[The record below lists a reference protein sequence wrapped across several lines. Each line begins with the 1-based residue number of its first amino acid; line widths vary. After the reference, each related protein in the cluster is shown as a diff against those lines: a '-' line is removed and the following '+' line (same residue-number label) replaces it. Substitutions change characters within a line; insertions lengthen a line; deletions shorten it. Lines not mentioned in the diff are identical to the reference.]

1 MLWEHTVHDGMMQ
14 GFTDNYVRVQAP
26 FDAGMVNRISTLVL
40 TPDNIV
46 AEQ

>member
-26 FDAGMVNRISTLVL
+26 FDADMVNSISNFIL
-40 TPDNIV
+40 TPGNIV
-46 AEQ
+46 SEQ